1 MHTSETQAAAKLVEK
16 ECPCLGLLVQAAKHP
31 SAFAFAK
38 IRDVFL
44 EWLNMCPEAGAP
56 FFDLMWGTS
65 QSPVGMAGTGSPWR
79 LFPVSR
85 IELCV
90 SRRFAT
96 QLMTYS
102 PEFHSITYKYTNTL
116 AVNTPRTTFFFF
128 FGSSIKHICLKIMA
142 AGQRDNVCL
151 ALDYHRTC
159 VCPRSGALCAL
170 GRMDMKLEKHIP
182 AKLFWTSWPWRN
194 LWNLPKQVSLSS
206 CILFSTP
213 I

>member
-1 MHTSETQAAAKLVEK
+1 MQTSETQAAAELVEK
-16 ECPCLGLLVQAAKHP
+16 ECPCLGLCLLVQAAKHP

-116 AVNTPRTTFFFF
+116 AVNTPRTTIFFFF
-128 FGSSIKHICLKIMA
+128 WVYKTH
-142 AGQRDNVCL
+142 
-151 ALDYHRTC
+151 
-159 VCPRSGALCAL
+159 
-170 GRMDMKLEKHIP
+170 
-182 AKLFWTSWPWRN
+182 
-194 LWNLPKQVSLSS
+194 LPKNNGSGTTWQRVLGPWLSPYVCVPTQWCPLCPGKDGHEARKTYTS
-206 CILFSTP
+206 QTILDILTLKKPLELAKTSESFKLHP
-213 I
+213 L